1 MLIFQSL
8 NNESSGRVQ
17 HAKPRH
23 PQVKEMMISTAKYHG
38 SLLHSAIESGRSAVF
53 GAVLTAVKSRLSPEE
68 VLFSPQ
74 PRVLTGCCGHQS
86 DPRRCLLWRRS
97 MPPQD
102 VFCACPM
109 CALLFC
115 VQHRRSDHTAVLR
128 RLPTLSSPH
137 RCFTVGCR
145 CPPSP
150 VSSAQGLWGSEGSAR
165 SIMSLIRC
173 RQDVGH
179 AAHWPRR
186 LASLCTPCVDAERFL
201 LYLSSPSRL
210 MALCRPVPPGSTDVG
225 DVNDDT
231 RDHPPLGGRER
242 GNGGLRG
249 RPGSR
254 EGKPDP
260 GKGQQLPFNV

>member
-97 MPPQD
+97 IPPQD
-102 VFCACPM
+102 VLCACPM

-150 VSSAQGLWGSEGSAR
+150 VSSGQGLLGIRGVCSLDLVVDTLPARCGTRGS
-165 SIMSLIRC
+165 
-173 RQDVGH
+173 
-179 AAHWPRR
+179 
-186 LASLCTPCVDAERFL
+186 LAPALSQSMHSLCGCRTFSSFSLLSVALDGALPPRSPRFA
-201 LYLSSPSRL
+201 R
-210 MALCRPVPPGSTDVG
+210 C
-225 DVNDDT
+225 
-231 RDHPPLGGRER
+231 
-242 GNGGLRG
+242 
-249 RPGSR
+249 
-254 EGKPDP
+254 
-260 GKGQQLPFNV
+260 